1 MQDLI
6 ITPIQ
11 TTQVWEDKAA
21 NLAHFEALLQ
31 GVHNTDL
38 ILLPEMF
45 HTGFTMNAEA
55 LAETMDDS
63 MAVEWLK
70 AQAASKNVAFY
81 TSFIARENN
90 QFFNRGIFVYP
101 SGELKIYDKR
111 QLFSL
116 AGEDQVY
123 TAGSAATIVEFK
135 GWKLQ
140 LQVCYDL
147 RFPEITRNY
156 LTANQTPLYDVMLYI
171 ANWPQKRSL
180 HWKALLTARA
190 IENQCYTVGL
200 NRVGKDNKELDYSG
214 DSRVTNAL
222 GEEISNFKSGVTHIE
237 NIALSPTHLATVREQ
252 LAFLKDASVLN
263 FKTAFS

>member
-11 TTQVWEDKAA
+11 TTQAWEDKAT
-21 NLAHFEALLQ
+21 NLAHFEALLKDVQ
-31 GVHNTDL
+31 QTDL
-38 ILLPEMF
+38 VLLPEMF

-55 LAETMDDS
+55 LAEDMES
-63 MAVEWLK
+63 SIAVNWLK
-70 AQAASKNVAFY
+70 AQAASKNAAFY
-81 TSFIARENN
+81 TSFIARENGK
-90 QFFNRGIFVYP
+90 FFNRGIFVYP

-123 TAGSAATIVEFK
+123 TAGTAPTIVEYK

-140 LQVCYDL
+140 LQICYDL
-147 RFPEITRNY
+147 RFPEIVRNH
-156 LTANQTPLYDVMLYI
+156 LSANQKPLYDVILYI

-200 NRVGKDNKELDYSG
+200 NRIGQDGKGLDYSG
-214 DSRVTNAL
+214 DSFITNAL
-222 GEEISNFKSGVTHIE
+222 GEEISNCKSHITCFE
-237 NIALSPTHLATVREQ
+237 NSTLSLTHLATVREQ